1 MKRFI
6 FFFAVLAAQ
15 LCAQSPITTPSIGG
29 FTLGAGGCFTQ
40 SASMPGLT
48 LGMTPVA
55 TPETFPG
62 NGVFW
67 SAYVSNASQ
76 VTVKVCNTIAGYVGA
91 SIYDVTVGGAG
102 PSGPTGATGPGGAT
116 GATGATGTSGPSGA
130 TGATGPTG
138 AGTTGATGATGPTG
152 TNGATGA
159 TGPTGAGTTGA
170 TGATGPTGTN
180 GTAGVTGSTGATG
193 ATGPTGPGTTVTV
206 ANGTAALGTGAI
218 ASAACATTVTA
229 TATGVLTT
237 DDIMADFNG
246 NPTAVT
252 GYIPSTSGMLAIIK
266 WPTANVV
273 NFAVCNNTGGSITP
287 GAITL
292 NWRVVR

>member
-1 MKRFI
+1 MRKLI
-6 FFFAVLAAQ
+6 FMLAVFCLPAA
-15 LCAQSPITTPSIGG
+15 AVSPITTPSIGG
-29 FTLGAGGCFTQ
+29 FTIGAGGCFTQ
-40 SASMPGLT
+40 PASMPGLT
-48 LGMTPVA
+48 LGMTPIA

-67 SAYVSNASQ
+67 TAYVSNANE

-91 SIYDVTVGGAG
+91 SIYDVTVGGSG
-102 PSGPTGATGPGGAT
+102 PSGPTGATGPAGTTGAT
-116 GATGATGTSGPSGA
+116 GATGASGPSGA

-138 AGTTGATGATGPTG
+138 AGTTGATGATGATG
-152 TNGATGA
+152 TDGATGA

-170 TGATGPTGTN
+170 TGATGPTGT
-180 GTAGVTGSTGATG
+180 AGVTGSTGATG
-193 ATGPTGPGTTVTV
+193 ATGPTGPGTTATV
-206 ANGTAALGTGAI
+206 ANGTAALGTSAI
-218 ASAACATTVTA
+218 ASAACATTITA

-237 DDIMADFNG
+237 DDIMADFNA

-252 GYIPSTSGMLAIIK
+252 GYVPSTSGMLTIIK